1 MIAGTPSP
9 ESQLERDCEVHSK
22 AHPGRRY
29 VLTAPAVLPRWT
41 LSTGAIARW
50 HLIRS
55 ELAFILRPADRGGRL
70 LDVGCGRGEYVV
82 WAARSYP
89 ALDVCVGIDEMERDA
104 SGPFLR
110 RPDSL
115 AGRVHLI
122 AGLFEKELVQAH
134 GPFRVLLCVD
144 VLEHVPKDFAFVREM
159 AAVAADRASLIVHVP
174 AVNQRH
180 ALRAVGVEFERRR
193 AAETDQHVRE
203 GYSADGIRALLED
216 GGWSVEMLRPTFGP
230 IAIAWSDADYVLA
243 ESGRVGFLVRASL
256 LPLTVAGAVLS
267 KRIVPERGNGW
278 LVRARRR

>member
-1 MIAGTPSP
+1 MIDGAPSP
-9 ESQLERDCEVHSK
+9 ESQFEGDCEVLSK
-22 AHPGRRY
+22 AHPVRRW

-41 LSTGAIARW
+41 LSTGAIVRW
-50 HLIRS
+50 HLICA
-55 ELAFILRPADRGGRL
+55 ELAFILGRDDRRGRL

-82 WAARSYP
+82 WAARRYP
-89 ALDVCVGIDEMERDA
+89 VLDVCVGVDEMEREA

-110 RPDSL
+110 SPDSL

-122 AGLFEKELVQAH
+122 AGLFEKELVRAH

-144 VLEHVPKDFAFVREM
+144 VLEHVPEDLAFVREM
-159 AAVAADRASLIVHVP
+159 AAVAAHGASLIVHVP

-180 ALRAVGVEFERRR
+180 ALRAVGAEFERRR
-193 AAETDQHVRE
+193 AAGTDQHVRE
-203 GYSADGIRALLED
+203 GYSADGIRELLEG

-230 IAIAWSDADYVLA
+230 IAIAWADADYALA
-243 ESGRVGFLVRASL
+243 ELGRIGFLVRASL